1 MSERMLE
8 LMEGI
13 MVCWGQELVLQ
24 RQSTGAR
31 SKSFSA
37 SIRWSEATGRNSLNS
52 VSMVVGLCEDKS
64 SRWRPWPPAVSEA
77 GAWRHCSSTGRN
89 TASLWMGTSMR
100 VMVMDLSG

>member
-1 MSERMLE
+1 MQRHFAWLSHSLRCLAAHPCGRTHWGHTEVAFLVDMSERMLE

-37 SIRWSEATGRNSLNS
+37 SIRLNEATGRNSLNS

-64 SRWRPWPPAVSEA
+64 SRWR
-77 GAWRHCSSTGRN
+77 
-89 TASLWMGTSMR
+89 L
-100 VMVMDLSG
+100 